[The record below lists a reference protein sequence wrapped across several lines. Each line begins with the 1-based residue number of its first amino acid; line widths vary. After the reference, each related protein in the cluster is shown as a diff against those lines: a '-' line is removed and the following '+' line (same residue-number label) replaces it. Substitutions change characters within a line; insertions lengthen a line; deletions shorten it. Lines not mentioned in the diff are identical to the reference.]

1 MKGMSKPIDSGLRQI
16 KTLLQ
21 KMGGLAMESIKL
33 SIHAFNKQEDA
44 HIQIEAWSNMI
55 LILSEEVEDKAT
67 ELMAL
72 HQPMAKDLRTLKAY
86 IKISYDIER
95 FGRYA
100 LDISEI
106 QRTIGRWEI
115 RGAVFSIDELVSKVM
130 RIVSLA
136 LSLVEEEDQSII
148 WELASVE
155 SEIDS
160 LHLRGLKALIE
171 LKDADP
177 KQLIAYALTIR
188 YLERIADHACY
199 IAESMTYAYT
209 GKRITL
215 R

>member
-1 MKGMSKPIDSGLRQI
+1 MKMSKPIDVGLKQI

-21 KMGGLAMESIKL
+21 KMGGLAMDSIKL
-33 SIHAFNKQEDA
+33 SVEAFNKQEDA

-72 HQPMAKDLRTLKAY
+72 HQPMAKDLRTLRAY
-86 IKISYDIER
+86 IKIAYDIER

-106 QRTIGRWEI
+106 HRTIGPWKTAGE
-115 RGAVFSIDELVSKVM
+115 GPSIDELSGRVA
-130 RIVSLA
+130 RIVALA
-136 LSLVEEEDQSII
+136 LSLMEVEDQSVI

-160 LHLRGLKALIE
+160 LYIKNLKALIE
-171 LKDADP
+171 AKDLDP
-177 KQLIAYALTIR
+177 KRIIAYALTIR

>member
-1 MKGMSKPIDSGLRQI
+1 MSKPIDFGLRQI

-33 SIHAFNKQEDA
+33 SLDAFNKQEDA

-115 RGAVFSIDELVSKVM
+115 RGEGFSINELVDKVM
-130 RIVSLA
+130 RIVPLA
-136 LSLVEEEDQSII
+136 LSLVEEENQSII

-160 LHLRGLKALIE
+160 LHLRSLKNLIE